1 MAELSQEGI
10 RNNSHTL
17 RSVMRR
23 VPGLGLEEV
32 EPWPEPVDG
41 SALLEELR
49 QVLRRYVVL
58 PRMASETLALWVVH
72 TYAFELRNV
81 STYIGLGSPQK
92 RCGKTTLLSVLS
104 ELVSRPVV
112 ASNISPPAL
121 FRVIEEA
128 RPTLLID
135 EADTFLQAND
145 EMRGILNSGYT
156 RKTAYVVRVANQANQ
171 LQELQELHRDKQPK
185 EDPYDIEGLPASE
198 VMECRDG
205 TLRRVPQETVSV
217 EPASPNSSRLARF
230 SCWCPKVIAAIGR
243 LPETLLDRCIPI
255 TMQRK
260 TADEACERL
269 RSLDGH
275 ALRQKCAR
283 FVADHA
289 EDIAAAK
296 PEIPA
301 KLNDRAGDIWEPL
314 LALADLACGDWPKLA
329 RDAALQMSAGLPD
342 STIIGSLLMDILVEF
357 IERNAERISSRDL
370 VERLNE
376 LRERPWAEIRKGKE
390 VDGLWLSKQLR
401 PYGVRPKAL
410 WIGEAV
416 TRGYQKSDFDE
427 VWHRYLT
434 RSDYDQLI
442 ADRGTAEKE
451 GQPGEVSTQR
461 NDKCPRTNAQGN
473 PNGGKDST

>member
-1 MAELSQEGI
+1 MKTNIMTGHSGRVASLVQEGI
-10 RNNSHTL
+10 DNNSHIV
-17 RSVMRR
+17 RSGPRR
-23 VPGLGLEEV
+23 AQGLGLEAV

-41 SALLEELR
+41 AGLLEELR
-49 QVLRRYVVL
+49 QILRRYVVL
-58 PRMASETLALWVVH
+58 PPTAPETLALWVVH

-121 FRVIEEA
+121 FRAIEEA

-156 RKTAYVVRVANQANQ
+156 RKTAYVVRVANETRPAVLDHKAERGVRNK
-171 LQELQELHRDKQPK
+171 EGPCGTPSEGTNGHGRD
-185 EDPYDIEGLPASE
+185 
-198 VMECRDG
+198 
-205 TLRRVPQETVSV
+205 
-217 EPASPNSSRLARF
+217 SRLARF

-260 TADEACERL
+260 MADEACQRL
-269 RSLDGH
+269 RNLDGH
-275 ALRQKCAR
+275 PLRRRCAR

-289 EDIAAAK
+289 EAIATAR

-301 KLNDRAGDIWEPL
+301 QLNDRAGDIWEPL
-314 LALADLACGDWPKLA
+314 LALADLAGGEWPKLA

-342 STIIGSLLMDILVEF
+342 STIIGSLLLDILVEF
-357 IERNAERISSRDL
+357 VERNVERIFSRDMM
-370 VERLNE
+370 ESLNR
-376 LRERPWAEIRKGKE
+376 LRERPWAELRKGKE
-390 VDGLWLSKQLR
+390 TDGLWLAQQLR
-401 PYGVRPKAL
+401 PYGVRPKTM
-410 WIGEAV
+410 WIGETAAK
-416 TRGYQKSDFDE
+416 GYEKSDFEE
-427 VWHRYLT
+427 VWHRYVS
-434 RSDYDQLI
+434 RSDFDALI
-442 ADRGTAEKE
+442 ADRGVAKKKE
-451 GQPGEVSTQR
+451 QHPTTTQPENQQ
-461 NDKCPRTNAQGN
+461 P
-473 PNGGKDST
+473 